1 VLQPCGAKVTGP
13 SPARLRIRGLRA
25 SGTGADPAPGVGK
38 VFDAAQRLLVK
49 LGHGY
54 GDARPAF
61 DGPAVSDAFDKL
73 WSSGAAGRQKAA
85 ADFLG
90 RAVTDADIEPATL
103 SWAAKGAGLSKATLE
118 AAVAT
123 MQTLERRYT
132 AQFDDFDVLM
142 TPTLALP
149 PVKLGMLSPR
159 KSYDEMRDLLARY
172 VAYTPIE
179 NAAGACAISL
189 PMGFAGGLPIGI
201 QFVARPGGERVLLEL
216 AYELENAIGWHRMRP
231 QVWVG

>member
-1 VLQPCGAKVTGP
+1 
-13 SPARLRIRGLRA
+13 
-25 SGTGADPAPGVGK
+25 
-38 VFDAAQRLLVK
+38 
-49 LGHGY
+49 
-54 GDARPAF
+54 
-61 DGPAVSDAFDKL
+61 
-73 WSSGAAGRQKAA
+73 
-85 ADFLG
+85 
-90 RAVTDADIEPATL
+90 
-103 SWAAKGAGLSKATLE
+103 
-118 AAVAT
+118 
-123 MQTLERRYT
+123 
-132 AQFDDFDVLM
+132 M
-142 TPTLALP
+142 TPTLALSP
-149 PVKLGMLSPR
+149 AKLGTLSPR